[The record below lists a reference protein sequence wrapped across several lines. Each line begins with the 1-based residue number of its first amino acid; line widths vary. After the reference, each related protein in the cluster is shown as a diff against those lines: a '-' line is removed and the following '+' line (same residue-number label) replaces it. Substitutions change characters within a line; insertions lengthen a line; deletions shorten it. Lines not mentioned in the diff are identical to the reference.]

1 MRWRGMLALQADA
14 RPLDATREL
23 GRIADRQREARTL
36 ANLPRIRK
44 DVEEQARHPVPGVLD
59 CMAGVFEVLQATYGI
74 PKTAA
79 DWLLH
84 RAPYRPPAARWVE
97 LPATVA
103 LPAMRIPTAWHL
115 EDVDIAA
122 REFAA
127 GCTQASACFWSHPE
141 VAGRFRLRP
150 PMTH

>member
-1 MRWRGMLALQADA
+1 MAPDGI
-14 RPLDATREL
+14 REL

-36 ANLPRIRK
+36 ANVARIRQ
-44 DVEEQARHPVPGVLD
+44 DVEEQARHPVAGLLD
-59 CMAGVFEVLQATYGI
+59 CMGGALGMLQATYGI
-74 PKTAA
+74 SKPGA

-84 RAPYRPPAARWVE
+84 RAPFRPPAARWVD

-103 LPAMRIPTAWHL
+103 LPAMRIPTAWRQ

-127 GCTQASACFWSHPE
+127 GCTQASPCFWSHPE
-141 VAGRFRLRP
+141 VAGRFRLRA